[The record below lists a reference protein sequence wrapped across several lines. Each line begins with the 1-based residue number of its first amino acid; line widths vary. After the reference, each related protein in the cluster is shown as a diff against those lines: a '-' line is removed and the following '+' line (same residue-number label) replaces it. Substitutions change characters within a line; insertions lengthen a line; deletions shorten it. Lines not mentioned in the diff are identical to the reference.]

1 MTAACLEVKSKGKIV
16 NGFLAFLSE
25 TLSTEYWKNAAIDV
39 LANASSNFPIEE

>member
-25 TLSTEYWKNAAIDV
+25 TLSTEYWKMLLLMHLQMLLLI
-39 LANASSNFPIEE
+39 FQ